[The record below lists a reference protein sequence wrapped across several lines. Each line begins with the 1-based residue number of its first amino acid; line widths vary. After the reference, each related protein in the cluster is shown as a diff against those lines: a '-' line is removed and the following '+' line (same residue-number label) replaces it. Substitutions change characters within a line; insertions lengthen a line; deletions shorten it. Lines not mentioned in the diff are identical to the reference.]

1 MFGELKIN
9 IMFSSSFKQPVYIFA
24 YGDYNSKQ
32 VNVSGI
38 QIFRAQFLALHLLK
52 VMLNAATIY
61 QLEIIQTKCKYIYR
75 SFINEKSCRI
85 ISKIEL
91 SAIEIPGKFPRTAGP
106 ALFHLHPQKELT
118 ICTFLASLASK
129 AGKEQFPEKLLLS
142 D

>member
-52 VMLNAATIY
+52 VMLNAAKIF
-61 QLEIIQTKCKYIYR
+61 LFRIIHTKGKYIYR
-75 SFINEKSCRI
+75 SF
-85 ISKIEL
+85 
-91 SAIEIPGKFPRTAGP
+91 SART
-106 ALFHLHPQKELT
+106 LYIFILVLYM
-118 ICTFLASLASK
+118 SL
-129 AGKEQFPEKLLLS
+129 
-142 D
+142 